1 MSENLTTEQLIRI
14 LLTWLGASVPALL
27 LAIWGTWDISWDTRA
42 AHKVWGNDRH
52 RLLWH
57 AWTNLALSVTF
68 LMEAV
73 LYVLIGVGVVTGS
86 LNIVLTGPASV
97 IVLAP
102 PLFLIFR
109 LIVRRVNRSVQRWPS
124 GHFSRRRATV

>member
-14 LLTWLGASVPALL
+14 LPTWLGASVPALL
-27 LAIWGTWDISWDTRA
+27 LALWGAWDISWDARA
-42 AHKVWGNDRH
+42 AHKVWGEGR
-52 RLLWH
+52 RRMLWH

-68 LMEAV
+68 LMEAA
-73 LYVLIGVGVVTGS
+73 LYVLIGIGVVTGS

-124 GHFSRRRATV
+124 GHFPRRRATV